1 VRTDTLV
8 VVPTYNEADNIAV
21 MVEAVL
27 AHGPRVLIVDDA
39 SPDGTGDLADGLAAD
54 ERVDVLHR
62 EAKAGLGPAY
72 AAGFRWGLDHGAEIL
87 CEMDADLSHDPA
99 DLPRLLAAIDGGADL
114 AIGSRYVAGGGVEHW
129 PWHRRWLSAGGN
141 HYARF
146 MLGTAIRDM
155 TAGYR
160 AFRAAALERLDPW
173 SCRASGYGFQVE
185 MAWRASAR
193 GLTVVEV
200 PIVFRDRQRGDSK
213 MDMRITMEAMAL
225 VTRWGL
231 GRLFRR
237 GNRAA

>member
-1 VRTDTLV
+1 
-8 VVPTYNEADNIAV
+8 
-21 MVEAVL
+21 
-27 AHGPRVLIVDDA
+27 
-39 SPDGTGDLADGLAAD
+39 
-54 ERVDVLHR
+54 
-62 EAKAGLGPAY
+62 
-72 AAGFRWGLDHGAEIL
+72 
-87 CEMDADLSHDPA
+87 MDADLSHDPA